1 MDYFKL
7 YRLVCYFD
15 SDQHMPI
22 IFESIC
28 DTEKKVDDLYRHFF
42 SKANKY
48 LFVCFLLRKHFH
60 KNTKKKLKKLIR
72 KNLALAA

>member
-15 SDQHMPI
+15 NDQHMPI
-22 IFESIC
+22 IFESIH
-28 DTEKKVDDLYRHFF
+28 TEKKVDDLSRHFF

-48 LFVCFLLRKHFH
+48 LFVCFLLREHFH
-60 KNTKKKLKKLIR
+60 KNTKKKLKKLTR